1 MIFTSFSTHFAT
13 KTQNT
18 QNQKT
23 GLPNK
28 AGYCGSTMSSELKPS
43 ADRFQIRFGAKTVL
57 NQPNSIGA
65 SRFQNQRV
73 ALQGNEMLASLVE
86 KLDEIMTVTGEV
98 YSKNEAFTT
107 LIDVKMPTSSSTK
120 YGKITTALPIQA
132 KLNAQ
137 VEHTLNVGK
146 QANVG
151 IMVMSSEAQAN
162 ESRDYLGKARASFSA
177 IDPESVKAGTLKPV
191 PVTTLVMNEAETPIN
206 AKAVVWNTQMS
217 NFYKG
222 VATRLGSKDPN
233 AAVPDLAN
241 APSSPTRLVN
251 ANVYVTPGMLNKK
264 KTGHGGVAVGNAL
277 KDMAALLSGS
287 SLPIYLKEVSA
298 SYQDKFVETDALQ
311 FDTTLDHVDPKTG
324 NMVLSSR
331 IYKLDTK
338 AQTVQGPI
346 ILVHALANTNDDA
359 ANFGAGGAPLT
370 AFNPSTL
377 DEEGQARQREAQ
389 AWLATREAN

>member
-1 MIFTSFSTHFAT
+1 MNFTSFSIQAL
-13 KTQNT
+13 
-18 QNQKT
+18 KT
-23 GLPNK
+23 GAIIGAKHRNVISSETSL
-28 AGYCGSTMSSELKPS
+28 SELKPTE
-43 ADRFQIRFGAKTVL
+43 DKFQLRFGAKTVL
-57 NQPNSIGA
+57 TQPNSIGA

-107 LIDVKMPTSSSTK
+107 LIDVKMPTYAATK
-120 YGKITTALPIQA
+120 YGKMTAAQPVQA

-151 IMVMSSEAQAN
+151 IMVMSSEAEAN
-162 ESRDYLGKARASFSA
+162 DSRDYLGKARASFSA
-177 IDPESVKAGTLKPV
+177 IDPESVKVGNLKPV
-191 PVTTLVMNEAETPIN
+191 PVTTLVMNEADTPTN

-222 VATRLGSKDPN
+222 VATRLGAKDPN
-233 AAVPDLAN
+233 AAVPDLTTL
-241 APSSPTRLVN
+241 PSSPTRLIN
-251 ANVYVTPGMLNKK
+251 ANVYVTPSMLNKK

-277 KDMAALLSGS
+277 KDMTVLLSS
-287 SLPIYLKEVSA
+287 SRVPIFLKEVSA

-311 FDTTLDHVDPKTG
+311 FDTTLDHVDTQTG
-324 NMVLSSR
+324 NMVLSTR

-346 ILVHALANTNDDA
+346 ILVHALANTNNDA

-370 AFNPSTL
+370 AFNPNTL
-377 DEEGQARQREAQ
+377 DAEGQARQREAQ

>member
-1 MIFTSFSTHFAT
+1 MNLTSLSTQAYKSRFTG
-13 KTQNT
+13 NT
-18 QNQKT
+18 ISIGQ
-23 GLPNK
+23 PS
-28 AGYCGSTMSSELKPS
+28 AYCGSPVTSELRS
-43 ADRFQIRFGAKTVL
+43 TNDQFQLRFGAKTVL
-57 NQPNSIGA
+57 TQPNSIAA

-107 LIDVKMPTSSSTK
+107 LIDVKMPTYASTK
-120 YGKITTALPIQA
+120 YGKMTAAQPVQA
-132 KLNAQ
+132 KLSSQ

-151 IMVMSSEAQAN
+151 IMVMSSEAEAN
-162 ESRDYLGKARASFSA
+162 DSRDYLGKARASFSA
-177 IDPESVKAGTLKPV
+177 IDPESVKAGALKPV
-191 PVTTLVMNEAETPIN
+191 PVTTLVMNEADTPTN

-222 VATRLGSKDPN
+222 VATRLGAKDPN

-241 APSSPTRLVN
+241 ASSSPTRLVN

-277 KDMAALLSGS
+277 KDMAVLLSES
-287 SLPIYLKEVSA
+287 RVPIYLKEVSA

-311 FDTTLDHVDPKTG
+311 FDTTLDHVDTQTG

-346 ILVHALANTNDDA
+346 ILVHALANTNSEA

-377 DEEGQARQREAQ
+377 DADGLARQNEAK